1 MVNEDR
7 TSGDYRLMDIGEENG
22 GPPPPWGGPREGV
35 EAERRERPYPWT
47 MDKPGSFLCH

>member
-22 GPPPPWGGPREGV
+22 GPPAMGRSQ
-35 EAERRERPYPWT
+35 RRSRGRKKRKTISLDY
-47 MDKPGSFLCH
+47 G